1 MNKFLMLCVGAMMTA
16 SALGC
21 AVGSDGSE
29 TVPEKEEAT
38 GKTVQSAKV
47 EQTQAVEQEPFQ
59 LDLRNPNQALGSADF
74 TRVINVE
81 QIANVPKGPP
91 GN

>member
-1 MNKFLMLCVGAMMTA
+1 MNKFMMLCVGAMMTA

-21 AVGSDGSE
+21 AVGSDGDE
-29 TVPEKEEAT
+29 TLPTKEEAT

-47 EQTQAVEQEPFQ
+47 EQTQAIEQEPFQ
-59 LDLRNPNQALGSADF
+59 LDLRKPDQALGSSDF
-74 TRVINVE
+74 DRVIDVE
-81 QIANVPKGPP
+81 RVAKIPGPP